1 MIGKVVEDQPTCR
14 TKRISCAILI
24 RKSTSIA
31 SNKLQYTNWISVNL
45 ILILILEKHSLTV
58 VFGASYDFE
67 YEDDEDEEVVDLGIE
82 NKYYHAKDL
91 KAEHPEEAIAEF
103 LEMPALE
110 MDKGDW
116 YVLDLAPRRL
126 IGGPILTIGVAGASR
141 DSNRRSS
148 WNSS

>member
-1 MIGKVVEDQPTCR
+1 M
-14 TKRISCAILI
+14 
-24 RKSTSIA
+24 
-31 SNKLQYTNWISVNL
+31 
-45 ILILILEKHSLTV
+45 ILILEKQSLTV
-58 VFGASYDFE
+58 VFDASYDFE

-116 YVLDLAPRRL
+116 YVLNMTW
-126 IGGPILTIGVAGASR
+126 G
-141 DSNRRSS
+141 
-148 WNSS
+148 